1 MRVDLTKF
9 SLNSKVVAVALSGG
23 SDSMA
28 LLCYLQSESKNYGFS
43 VVALNVE
50 HGIRGLESLSDTQ
63 FVTSYCEKAGIPLL
77 SYSVNAPKKA
87 SEEKLSIEQ
96 AARILRYEC
105 FFDAINGGKCDVVAT
120 AHHLR
125 DNLESVLINLFRGT
139 GLKGVCGI
147 KHDYKNKIIRPFLG
161 VSKTEIE
168 EYIKENS
175 IPFVNDSTNFSDQY
189 TRNAVRLNVL
199 PSIKQIFPEVEKS
212 VLRFCEIASE
222 DDAYLEEQAQ
232 KILHLD
238 DDKAQID
245 LPAHNALLS
254 RACVKALNALGV
266 EKDWEKVH
274 LDSVKA
280 LCVGQNGNR
289 IDLPC
294 NITAVKEYDKI
305 TFYKGFSPVLDQFE
319 FGVGDFVFGSQNYS
333 VKKVDIPENLKGG
346 FYIDQDKV
354 PKSAVIRIRKD
365 GDKIKKFGG
374 GTKSLNDF
382 YTDLKLPLYKRDC
395 LPVLA
400 DGNDV
405 LAIFG
410 VAISDKIKVDSSTKT
425 CLQLK

>member
-9 SLNSKVVAVALSGG
+9 SLNSKIVAVALSGG

-147 KHDYKNKIIRPFLG
+147 KQDYQSKIIRPFLG

-222 DDAYLEEQAQ
+222 DNAYLEEQAQ
-232 KILHLD
+232 KILHLG

-245 LPAHNALLS
+245 LPVHNALLS

-294 NITAVKEYDKI
+294 GITAVKEYKKI
-305 TFYKGFSPVLDQFE
+305 TFYKNFSPVLDQLDFN
-319 FGVGDFVFGSQNYS
+319 VGDFVFGNQNYS
-333 VKKVDIPENLKGG
+333 IKKVDKPNNLKDG

-354 PKSAVIRIRKD
+354 PRSAVIRIRKD

-382 YTDLKLPLYKRDC
+382 YTDLKLPLFKRDS

-410 VAISDKIKVDSSTKT
+410 VAISDKIKVDNSTKNY
-425 CLQLK
+425 LQLK